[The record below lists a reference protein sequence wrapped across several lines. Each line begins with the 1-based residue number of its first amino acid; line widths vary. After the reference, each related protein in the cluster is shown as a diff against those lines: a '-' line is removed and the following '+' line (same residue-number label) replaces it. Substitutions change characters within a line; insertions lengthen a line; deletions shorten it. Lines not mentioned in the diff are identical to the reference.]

1 MYLQKDK
8 KVISQL
14 DKIDTLQVIHIQLE
28 SHKFYKRFKGYSFF
42 FRSVKNGLYSLG
54 GQSNRS
60 FFKDLS
66 GVYFT
71 LESNGIV
78 EILIVYDTSIRI
90 LNQLQLMTRLKKLL
104 GLSVKIE
111 IGGYNDYRSKIL
123 EILHIKRDVQPFGD
137 FYFKLPTISNQFN
150 TDNVIS

>member
-1 MYLQKDK
+1 
-8 KVISQL
+8 
-14 DKIDTLQVIHIQLE
+14 
-28 SHKFYKRFKGYSFF
+28 
-42 FRSVKNGLYSLG
+42 VKNGLYSLG

-150 TDNVIS
+150 TENVIS